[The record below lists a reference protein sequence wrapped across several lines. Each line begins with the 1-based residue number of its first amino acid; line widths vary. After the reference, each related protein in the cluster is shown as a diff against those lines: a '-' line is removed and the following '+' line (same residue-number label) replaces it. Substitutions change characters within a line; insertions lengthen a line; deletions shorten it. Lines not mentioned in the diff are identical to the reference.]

1 MLLHRLPLAR
11 RESIPLARKDSS
23 ASGVMLFAKESGPT
37 SFSSLGVIKKALGT
51 GRVGHTGTLDSFAEG
66 LLVVLVGKMTRLV
79 PYITATEKRYL
90 AVVAFGSETDTL
102 EPSGQVVA
110 RAPVPSRQ
118 QLESVLDQFRGR
130 ISQVPPLYSAI
141 HVDGRRVS
149 DLARSGQQVQLPP
162 REITVHSLELTG
174 FDGQYGLLEVVCSKG
189 TYIRSL
195 ARDIARAAGSRGHLV
210 ALRRTGVGPFRLEDA
225 VFSQRLMAF
234 TLASRG
240 QGELPAAKASQQELE
255 EVAGSLVQFTPAM
268 AASCGLLP
276 LVLSSGHET
285 EFFQGRPP
293 RSGWFMKWDSAGSV
307 QPPQAE
313 GQVKE
318 LPVFLEDGELA
329 GMVKKAGDRFHYCF
343 VIPRQG

>member
-1 MLLHRLPLAR
+1 MPQHRPPLAR

-79 PYITATEKRYL
+79 PYITATEKRYQ

-102 EPSGQVVA
+102 EPSGQIIA
-110 RAPVPSRQ
+110 TASLPSRQ
-118 QLESVLDQFRGR
+118 QVESVLDRFRGT

-141 HVDGRRVS
+141 HVDGQRAS
-149 DLARSGQQVQLPP
+149 DLARSGQQAQLPS
-162 REITVHSLELTG
+162 REITVHSLELID
-174 FDGQYGLLEVVCSKG
+174 FDGQYGLLEVTCSKG

-195 ARDIARAAGSRGHLV
+195 ARDIAQAAGSRGHLV

-225 VFSQRLMAF
+225 VFSQRLTAF

-240 QGELPAAKASQQELE
+240 QGEVSAAKASQQELE
-255 EVAGSLVQFTPAM
+255 EVAAGLVQFAPGM
-268 AASCGLLP
+268 AAACGLQS
-276 LVLSSGHET
+276 LVLSVSHER
-285 EFFQGRPP
+285 EFFQGRPAKA
-293 RSGWFMKWDSAGSV
+293 GWFRECDSAGF
-307 QPPQAE
+307 PQLPSGE
-313 GQVKE
+313 GE
-318 LPVFLEDGELA
+318 LPVFLEGGQLA
-329 GMVKKAGDRFHYCF
+329 GMVKKAGGRFHYCF